1 MNRDSIREKIVGFI
15 DAIPIIDTHEHI
27 FPQRDVR
34 GEKVH
39 LFELMSNGVMEYG
52 EYIVL
57 DLISSGMPI
66 PRWEEDLTAKDSWN
80 RIKGYIKRIRGTS
93 YYRAFLAAL
102 TDLLNLPYEEITEAN
117 WRKFSDCLREAN
129 QREDWYHYVL
139 KKKGKIET
147 ALLDSWWD
155 VAAFEEVDRRFFTP
169 VLRIDPFLKYEFRKG
184 GLIASD
190 KNRPENIAIRW
201 GYELT
206 DFRSYLGLI
215 DLTFQ
220 KACNAGVVGIKSAVA
235 YDRILDFEEISED
248 RAARIYNSGDKVGSV
263 EKKAF
268 GDFITHYCIQKATEA
283 SLPVQIHT
291 GMQAGNESFVPDSNP
306 LYLNKLILQYP
317 ETKFILL
324 HGGFPFI
331 NEAGALAKI
340 FSNVYLDFSWL
351 PMISKEIARNAL
363 SQWIDLIPA
372 NKLLW
377 GGDCGR
383 VETAY
388 GALLFAK
395 EIVAEVLAEK
405 VYKGYFD
412 IKLGFYLANRI
423 FNENAASIF
432 NIH

>member
-1 MNRDSIREKIVGFI
+1 MDRALIAGQITEFVNKIPVI
-15 DAIPIIDTHEHI
+15 DAHEHI

-34 GEKVH
+34 GAKVH

-57 DLISSGMPI
+57 DLISAGMPI
-66 PRWEEDLTAKDSWN
+66 PRWEEDLTPKDSWN
-80 RIKGYIKRIRGTS
+80 RIKSYIKRIRGTS

-102 TDLLNLPYEEITEAN
+102 TDLLNLSYEEITEAN
-117 WRKFSDCLREAN
+117 WRKFSDCLRKAN
-129 QREDWYHYVL
+129 QREDWYDYVL
-139 KKKGKIET
+139 KNRGRVET

-155 VAAFEEVDRRFFTP
+155 VATFEEVDRRFFTP
-169 VLRIDPFLKYEFRKG
+169 VLRIDPFLKYEFKKG

-190 KNRPENIAIRW
+190 KNRPENIATRW

-215 DLTFQ
+215 DLTFE
-220 KACNAGVVGIKSAVA
+220 KACNAGVVGIKCAVA
-235 YDRILDFEEISED
+235 YDRILDFEKISED
-248 RAARIYNSGDKVGSV
+248 RAAGVYNSGDKVGSV

-283 SLPVQIHT
+283 GLPVQIHT
-291 GMQAGNESFVPDSNP
+291 GMQAGNKSFVPDSNP
-306 LYLNKLILQYP
+306 LYLNKLLQEYTD
-317 ETKFILL
+317 TKFILL

-351 PMISKEIARNAL
+351 PMISKEIARSAL

-395 EIVAEVLAEK
+395 EIVADVLAAK
-405 VYKGYFD
+405 VCEGYFD
-412 IKLGFYLANRI
+412 IDLAFYLANAI
-423 FNENAASIF
+423 FNENAKTIF
-432 NIH
+432 KIS